1 LRRFSLGAIVSPMI
15 TLDGRKVRDSLVAPL
30 RARALALSRVPT
42 LALFQIGDNPASTA
56 YINQKKAFAE
66 RVGATV
72 VHRHFTEGVSFAE
85 VAEAIRSDNADDSID
100 GIILQLP
107 VPPHIDGQALIELI
121 SPVKDVDGLTNENQR
136 LLAEGR
142 PGLVPATARAVM
154 FILDFYGIA
163 VAGMKV
169 AVLGRSRLVGAPAA
183 LLLAARGANV
193 TVCHSKTEN
202 TREVTRAADIVVVA
216 IGKPGLIGAD
226 YIKPGAT
233 VVDVGITRVDGRLVG
248 DVDHPAVGAIAG
260 ALTPV
265 PGGVGPVTV
274 LSLFDTLVQAAEN
287 TL

>member
-1 LRRFSLGAIVSPMI
+1 MLI
-15 TLDGRKVRDSLVAPL
+15 LDGRKVRDAKVGPL
-30 RARALALSRVPT
+30 HARAAALSRVPT

-56 YINQKKAFAE
+56 YIAQKKAFAE
-66 RVGATV
+66 RVGAKV
-72 VHRHFTEGVSFAE
+72 LHRHFAEGVSGAA
-85 VAEAIRSDNADDSID
+85 VAEAIRADNADVSVD

-107 VPPHIDGQALIELI
+107 VPAHIDGAALIELI
-121 SPVKDVDGLTNENQR
+121 SPVKDVDGLTSESQR
-136 LLAEGR
+136 LLAGGL
-142 PGLVPATARAVM
+142 PGPVPATAKAVM

-183 LLLAARGANV
+183 LLLAARGADIA
-193 TVCHSKTEN
+193 VCHSKTEN

-233 VVDVGITRVDGRLVG
+233 VIDVGITRVDGRLVG
-248 DVDHPAVGAIAG
+248 DVDHPAVEAVAG

-274 LSLFDTLVQAAEN
+274 LSLFDTLVQAAEDS
-287 TL
+287 LKA

>member
-1 LRRFSLGAIVSPMI
+1 MLI
-15 TLDGRKVRDSLVAPL
+15 LDGRKVRDAKVGPLHARVA
-30 RARALALSRVPT
+30 ALSRVPT

-56 YINQKKAFAE
+56 YISQKKAFAE
-66 RVGATV
+66 RVGARV
-72 VHRHFTEGVSFAE
+72 LHRHFAEGVSGVA
-85 VAEAIRSDNADDSID
+85 VAEALRADNADVSVD

-107 VPPHIDGQALIELI
+107 VPTHIDRAALIELI
-121 SPVKDVDGLTNENQR
+121 SPAKDVDGLTSESQR

-142 PGLVPATARAVM
+142 PGLVPATAKAVM
-154 FILDFYGIA
+154 FILDFYGVA
-163 VAGMKV
+163 VAGTKV
-169 AVLGRSRLVGAPAA
+169 AVLGRSRLVGAPTA
-183 LLLAARGANV
+183 LLLAARGADV

-202 TREVTRAADIVVVA
+202 VRGITRSADIVVVA

-233 VVDVGITRVDGRLVG
+233 VIDVGITRVDGRLMG
-248 DVDHPAVGAIAG
+248 DVDHPAVEAIVG

-287 TL
+287 SLKA

>member
-1 LRRFSLGAIVSPMI
+1 MLI
-15 TLDGRKVRDSLVAPL
+15 LDGRKVRDAGVAPL
-30 RARALALSRVPT
+30 RVRASALSRIPT
-42 LALFQIGDNPASTA
+42 LALFQIGDNPASTS

-66 RVGATV
+66 RVGARV
-72 VHRHFTEGVSFAE
+72 LHRHFAEGVSFAE
-85 VAEAIRSDNADDSID
+85 VAEAIRTDNADDLID

-107 VPPHIDGQALIELI
+107 VLAPIDGQALIELI
-121 SPVKDVDGLTNENQR
+121 SPTKDVDGLTNENQR

-142 PGLVPATARAVM
+142 PGPVPATAKAVM
-154 FILDFYGIA
+154 SILDFYGIT

-169 AVLGRSRLVGAPAA
+169 AVLGRSRLVGTPTA
-183 LLLAARGANV
+183 LLLASRGAHV

-226 YIKPGAT
+226 YIKPGA
-233 VVDVGITRVDGRLVG
+233 VVIDVGITRVGDRLKG
-248 DVDHPAVGAIAG
+248 DIDHPAVEAIAG

-274 LSLFDTLVQAAEN
+274 LSLFDTLVQAAED
-287 TL
+287 TLQA